1 MIYRA
6 LVGFFCFFTFTAEA
20 QVLRDLNY
28 NYQYNPDEPFSLNWK
43 VVRQAENY
51 LVFYELTR
59 SDSTQKNGNISVQ
72 WETRN
77 SIGGK
82 NGDAIASAPEI
93 VKATPGKTIATIK
106 FTAPDD
112 QKVIVAQVTV
122 MTDQKKPSVYLFH
135 KKLPQKNS
143 LFLSTNQLLMTSSFI
158 RTNSPALF
166 SGFNAAK
173 PIQISYYNDPFPAAA
188 PAFSSAQAKVSKT
201 LKPDS
206 LFSIEAGVPT
216 PFNKKGLYLAQQDTS
231 SAEGIAFRVEEDYPK
246 FGKIESLAGP
256 LIYICTKQE
265 AEKLKLSGNDK
276 KKFDQV
282 ILTITGNSERAR
294 TFMRSYFRRVEL
306 ANQNFSSYK
315 EGWKTDRGMIYIIF
329 GLPEEV
335 YLFDD
340 REVWDYK
347 NDTVKVRF
355 QFVKSPTLFD
365 PDNYVLIRDKKFTNT
380 WYEMVD
386 LWRKARF

>member
-1 MIYRA
+1 MYRTLA
-6 LVGFFCFFTFTAEA
+6 GLFFFFCLTAEG
-20 QVLRDLNY
+20 QILRDINY
-28 NYQYNPDEPFSLNWK
+28 NYQYDLDGSFSLTWK
-43 VVRQAENY
+43 VIKQAENY
-51 LVFYELTR
+51 LIFYELIR
-59 SDSTQKNGNISVQ
+59 SDSTHQNGDISIQ
-72 WETRN
+72 WETRK
-77 SIGGK
+77 SIGEK
-82 NGDAIASAPEI
+82 NGDAIISTPEI
-93 VKATPGKTIATIK
+93 VKASLGKTVATIK

-112 QKVIVAQVTV
+112 QKVIVARATKI
-122 MTDQKKPSVYLFH
+122 TDQKKQLVYLFH

-143 LFLSTNQLLMTSSFI
+143 LYLSANHLLMMRSFI
-158 RTNSPALF
+158 HTNSPVTF
-166 SGFNAAK
+166 SGFDTTK
-173 PIQISYYNDPFPAAA
+173 SIQISHYRDPFPAAA
-188 PAFSSAQAKVSKT
+188 PAFSSAQAKVSRILT
-201 LKPDS
+201 PDS
-206 LFSIEAGVPT
+206 LFSIDARVST
-216 PFNKKGLYLAQQDTS
+216 PFSKKGLYLAQQDTS
-231 SAEGIAFRVEEDYPK
+231 SAEGIAFRAEEDYPK
-246 FGKIESLAGP
+246 LGTIGSLAGP

-265 AEKLKLSGNDK
+265 AEKLKQAGNDK

-335 YLFDD
+335 YFFDD

-347 NDTVKVRF
+347 NDTVNVRF

-365 PDNYVLIRDKKFTNT
+365 PDNFVLIRDKKYTNT

-386 LWRKARF
+386 LWRKTRF

>member
-1 MIYRA
+1 MIYKI
-6 LVGFFCFFTFTAEA
+6 LTGFICLFCFMAEA

-28 NYQYNPDEPFSLNWK
+28 NYQYNPDGPFSLNWK

-51 LVFYELTR
+51 QVFYELTR
-59 SDSTQKNGNISVQ
+59 SDTTRKKEDISIQ
-72 WETRN
+72 WETRK
-77 SIGGK
+77 SIGEK
-82 NGDAIASAPEI
+82 NGETVTVSPEI
-93 VKATPGKTIATIK
+93 VKTLPGKTTAK
-106 FTAPDD
+106 LNFTAPED
-112 QKVIVAQVTV
+112 QKIIVARVTV
-122 MTDQKKPSVYLFH
+122 SGQKKEQVYLFS

-143 LFLSTNQLLMTSSFI
+143 LFLSTDQLMMMNSF
-158 RTNSPALF
+158 THANKPVTF
-166 SGFNAAK
+166 SGFDVAK
-173 PIQISYYNDPFPAAA
+173 PLQISHYSDPFPAAV
-188 PAFSSAQAKVSKT
+188 PPFSNAQAKVSKT
-201 LKPDS
+201 IKSDS
-206 LFSIEAGVPT
+206 TFSLDAETSIS
-216 PFNKKGLYLAQQDTS
+216 FNKKGLYLAQQDTS

-246 FGKIESLAGP
+246 LGKLESLVGP

-265 AEKLKLSGNDK
+265 TEKLKQAGNDK

-282 ILTITGNSERAR
+282 ILTITGNQERAR
-294 TFMRSYFRRVEL
+294 TFMRSYFKRVEL
-306 ANQNFSSYK
+306 ANQYFSSYK

-340 REVWDYK
+340 REVWEYK
-347 NDTVKVRF
+347 NDTVKIRF

-365 PDNYVLIRDKKFTNT
+365 PNNYVLIRDKKFTNA